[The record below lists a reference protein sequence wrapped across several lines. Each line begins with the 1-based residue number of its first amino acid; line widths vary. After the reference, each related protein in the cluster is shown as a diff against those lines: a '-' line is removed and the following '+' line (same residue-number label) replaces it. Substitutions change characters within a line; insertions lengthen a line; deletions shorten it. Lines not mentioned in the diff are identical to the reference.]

1 MAEDTKPVEPPTPAA
16 APAPAE
22 PAADRGDFFEA
33 LDEAAKTGED
43 VKEPEKAAE
52 PDKEEPK
59 AEPAKEPKENVLPQ
73 SRVKELVEKERFKT
87 DAAIARAKELEGRL
101 TVQQYSEDLQ
111 GAQAYLKTL
120 IKERNQNLSDGTL
133 DKAGEIDDQII
144 ELQAAITDRKSE
156 ERAMQAKEMAKE
168 EMRYDNVLTTL
179 EANYPVLNPEAEEYS
194 QDDVDEVRALMR
206 GYQADLGLAPSAA
219 LARAA
224 KKLCGP
230 LGTSK
235 LERPVEDKSKEIAV
249 NRKKEAVE
257 RNLDAAKKTP
267 ASSKDLGLDHDKR
280 GGGLDA
286 KTVMSMNYKEFS
298 ELGDDVKSKL
308 RGDTL

>member
-1 MAEDTKPVEPPTPAA
+1 MAEDTKPDVPVEP
-16 APAPAE
+16 
-22 PAADRGDFFEA
+22 DRGDFFEG
-33 LDEAAKTGED
+33 LEDEEKVKEPD
-43 VKEPEKAAE
+43 KEPEKEKVAE
-52 PDKEEPK
+52 DEPK
-59 AEPAKEPKENVLPQ
+59 APVEEKPKENVFPQ
-73 SRVKELVEKERFKT
+73 SRVKELVDKERDKT
-87 DAAIARAKELEGRL
+87 AAALARAKELEGHL
-101 TVQQYSEDLQ
+101 QVQKLSEDLE

-144 ELQAAITDRKSE
+144 ELQAAIADR
-156 ERAMQAKEMAKE
+156 RAESRVLQAKEMAKE
-168 EMRYDNVLTTL
+168 EIRYDNVLEKL
-179 EANYPVLNPEAEEYS
+179 EANYPTLNPESDDYNQEE
-194 QDDVDEVRALMR
+194 VDEVRALMR

-224 KKLCGP
+224 KKICGP
-230 LGTSK
+230 LGQSK
-235 LERPVEDKSKEIAV
+235 LERPVEDKSKETAA

-267 ASSKDLGLDHDKR
+267 ASNKDLGLDHDKR

-286 KTVMSMNYKEFS
+286 KTVMAMNFKEFS
-298 ELGDDVKSKL
+298 ELGDDVKAKL